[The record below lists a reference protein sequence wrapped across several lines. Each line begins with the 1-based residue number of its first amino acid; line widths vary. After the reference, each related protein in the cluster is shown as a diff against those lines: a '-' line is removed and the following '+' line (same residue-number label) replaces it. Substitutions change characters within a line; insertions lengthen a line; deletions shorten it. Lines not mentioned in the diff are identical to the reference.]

1 VILLAATAAAA
12 VAFTADG
19 PLAAIGAASLVLS
32 TLHKVLALVALA
44 RPLRDAAAS
53 ASEAA
58 GLAHLAGLRTSPPVG

>member
-12 VAFTADG
+12 VAFTAGG